1 MRMRFLLLCAAVMM
15 SLVIPLTT
23 NAAQACSC
31 FCGNE
36 TEGAFKVGSS
46 FTDTN
51 ECRKACKDS
60 DDEAIGCFTNE
71 ADWPIKSSKCWTEE
85 QCTGGT
91 QEGKS
96 NTWDDAIAACVHEP
110 VRMGYCYLAPRTLTT
125 IIAISGDNTFASLA
139 DYINALYKYLVP
151 VMSIVAIVMV
161 MVAGLQYILSRGNPS
176 AVKAA
181 KERIVQAV
189 VGIVLLLSAYTLARL
204 LDPSLVNLEQLR
216 VPMVKE
222 VVLLDE
228 GSKCETLALAGI
240 QIDSVEGANFVDK
253 TCSYAEGGV
262 QGIITDMANVDPNV
276 SIGKWKKGD
285 KCNYSKCNQGS
296 TCMSTGCVECASVA
310 IKGAWT
316 PDATTWSATVNV
328 PFTGIVPSENNCG
341 LMNDTAGVAAGNGS
355 LCMYTE
361 GGDTLLANFLP
372 SCVSVPINCNTL
384 SSRARAATDRCT
396 VYGDIEEKQSYWPWP
411 NVAAINVLEEFTV
424 KGYAAVDPSI
434 YETICNSDPCS
445 LWGDSTGRCVFT
457 ATNDGGTCTSQ

>member
-1 MRMRFLLLCAAVMM
+1 MRMRILLLCAAVMM
-15 SLVIPLTT
+15 SFVIPLTT
-23 NAAQACSC
+23 NAAQTCSC

-36 TEGAFKVGSS
+36 AEGAFKVGSS

-51 ECRKACKDS
+51 ECLKVCKDF

-71 ADWPIKSSKCWTEE
+71 ADWPIKSNKCWTEE
-85 QCTGGT
+85 QCTGGI
-91 QEGKS
+91 QEGKG
-96 NTWDDAIAACVHEP
+96 NTWDDDIAACVHEP
-110 VRMGYCYLAPRTLTT
+110 IKMGYCYLAPRTLTT

-151 VMSIVAIVMV
+151 VMSIVAIIMV

-176 AVKAA
+176 AVKQA

-189 VGIVLLLSAYTLARL
+189 VGIILLLSAYTLARL

-240 QIDSVEGANFVDK
+240 EIDSVAGASFVDK
-253 TCSYAEGGV
+253 TCSYEKGAV
-262 QGIITDMANVDPNV
+262 QGIVTDMANVDPNV
-276 SIGKWKKGD
+276 SIGQWKEGD
-285 KCNYSKCNQGS
+285 KCDYSKCSQGS

-316 PDATTWSATVNV
+316 EDATKWSATVNV
-328 PFTGIVPSENNCG
+328 PFTDLTPSTNNCD
-341 LMNDTAGVAAGNGS
+341 LMSDTDN
-355 LCMYTE
+355 LCMYTA

-372 SCVSVPINCNTL
+372 SCVSVPIECNKL
-384 SSRARAATDRCT
+384 KSDVKAGTDSCAL
-396 VYGDIEEKQSYWPWP
+396 YGSKIKEKQSYWPWP
-411 NVAAINVLEEFTV
+411 NIVGKNVLQEFTMEE
-424 KGYAAVDPSI
+424 YAKVDPSI
-434 YETICNSDPCS
+434 YETVCNSDPCELGAIGGMS
-445 LWGDSTGRCVFT
+445 CTFVATSDGGRCE
-457 ATNDGGTCTSQ
+457 SQ